1 MKRIEIAGNH
11 CLSNN
16 RPTGT
21 FDDEPCIRIVEYES
35 PRRLFSPPSR
45 YAQNRENL
53 VKKRRKKRGLRL
65 IRALPTRP
73 N

>member
-16 RPTGT
+16 RATGT

-35 PRRLFSPPSR
+35 RFSIRPDTHR
-45 YAQNRENL
+45 IVKNL
-53 VKKRRKKRGLRL
+53 VESEEGSGSTSYSRRCPPDRIKYR
-65 IRALPTRP
+65 
-73 N
+73 

>member
-16 RPTGT
+16 RATGT

-35 PRRLFSPPSR
+35 RFVYPSR
-45 YAQNRENL
+45 YAQNRE
-53 VKKRRKKRGLRL
+53 KPRRKRGGERVYVLFET
-65 IRALPTRP
+65 LPTRP